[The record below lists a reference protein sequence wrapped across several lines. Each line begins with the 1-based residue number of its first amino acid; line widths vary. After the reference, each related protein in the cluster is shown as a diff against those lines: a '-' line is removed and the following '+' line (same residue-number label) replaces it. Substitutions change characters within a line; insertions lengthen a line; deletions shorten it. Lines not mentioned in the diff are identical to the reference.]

1 MEYIEREEKRIEM
14 VKLLRLRQIND
25 KITEM
30 QKEIDF
36 LELERDFL
44 RLSLIH
50 I

>member
-1 MEYIEREEKRIEM
+1 MEYKEREEKRIEM

-44 RLSLIH
+44 RTIKKH
-50 I
+50 H

>member
-1 MEYIEREEKRIEM
+1 MEYKEREEKRIEM

-44 RLSLIH
+44 RCGDTK
-50 I
+50 